1 MAEKPIVPELDQSPA
16 DTAVEMAK
24 LRARI
29 AELESAKTAAPTFTI
44 TSSTEVSAGLDE
56 DGNERWWYKIDLPPS
71 GGIEV
76 KINGVA
82 FYHGEQYN
90 IGTDTLR
97 SLKDVV
103 FRCWKH
109 EGDIHGNNENFYRRP
124 TEQVLRGGRR

>member
-1 MAEKPIVPELDQSPA
+1 MAIDKSIPELDKSPA
-16 DTAVEMAK
+16 DTALEMAR
-24 LRARI
+24 LRARV
-29 AELESAKTAAPTFTI
+29 AELEAAKTAAPSFAI

-76 KINGVA
+76 KINGIS

-90 IGTDTLR
+90 ISTDTLR
-97 SLKDVV
+97 SLKEMV

-124 TEQVLRGGRR
+124 QERVLSGKR